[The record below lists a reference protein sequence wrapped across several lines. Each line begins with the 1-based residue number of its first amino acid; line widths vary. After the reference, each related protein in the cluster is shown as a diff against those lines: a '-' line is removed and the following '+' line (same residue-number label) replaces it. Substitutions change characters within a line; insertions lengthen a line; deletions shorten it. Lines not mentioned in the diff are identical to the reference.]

1 MVDGC
6 QRGRMGF
13 KRSVVVFAPLGLSGP
28 AKPTR
33 SFGRGSN
40 MTPNLDE
47 DRVERAAEAMA
58 AKRAELVHAPLA
70 RIYDE
75 LARAA
80 ITAYQGD
87 THVVVPLDLVRRVT
101 SIARRNEDAPEIHEL
116 SAMLS
121 PTPAGK
127 ER

>member
-1 MVDGC
+1 
-6 QRGRMGF
+6 
-13 KRSVVVFAPLGLSGP
+13 
-28 AKPTR
+28 
-33 SFGRGSN
+33 
-40 MTPNLDE
+40 MTPNLDQE
-47 DRVERAAEAMA
+47 RVERAANRAWFEHCDRQGWPNGLPTWDEMDQASPEFA
-58 AKRAELVHAPLA
+58 RTKREIRHD
-70 RIYDE
+70 I
-75 LARAA
+75 RAA

>member
-1 MVDGC
+1 
-6 QRGRMGF
+6 
-13 KRSVVVFAPLGLSGP
+13 
-28 AKPTR
+28 
-33 SFGRGSN
+33 
-40 MTPNLDE
+40 MTPILDE

-80 ITAYQGD
+80 ITAYLGD
-87 THVVVPLDLVRRVT
+87 THVVAPKQPTDEMIKAGFKQLGWT
-101 SIARRNEDAPEIHEL
+101 KNTENARSDAVEVYR
-116 SAMLS
+116 AMLS